1 MSLLREP
8 PFMRWSIVGPKL
20 QNIDGVAGKL
30 MITSTNG
37 EMDTS
42 DSLTIN
48 TTTDTVDVNAQK
60 GLFVAEAA
68 VVDSGGVPVA
78 GGGIIFV
85 EDGKLKY
92 RGATGTITTVADA

>member
-8 PFMRWSIVGPKL
+8 PFMRSAIVGPKI
-20 QNIDGVAGKL
+20 QNIGGVAGKL
-30 MITSTNG
+30 IITTTNG

-48 TTTDTVDVNAQK
+48 TDTVDVTAQK

-68 VVDSGGVPVA
+68 EVDAGGVPVT